1 MEALGQGLW
10 DGVARV
16 VPQIIVLGVGTWAGG
31 YILRGIGKGQY
42 VELMNVIAIFVAFGL
57 TLATVISQI
66 TAAFRALGIIR

>member
-31 YILRGIGKGQY
+31 YILRAIGKGQY
-42 VELMNVIAIFVAFGL
+42 VELMNVIAIIVAFGL